1 MQQTSKFL
9 AKLNGGKYKG
19 GLGYAFP
26 ANAAKWVVPSWEE
39 VQAFKAECGCN
50 RWNGT
55 DNVQIIAQE
64 AGTLVTIPPG
74 WVHWVYNLRP
84 CMKVAWD
91 PTDPTLLHK
100 YVLAWRDVV
109 CKHIGAAMPVDYAAT
124 LRALVVAVT
133 NAVHVD

>member
-1 MQQTSKFL
+1 ML
-9 AKLNGGKYKG
+9 AV
-19 GLGYAFP
+19 A
-26 ANAAKWVVPSWEE
+26 ANAAKWAGPSWEE

-64 AGTLVTIPPG
+64 AGTVVTIPPG

-100 YVLAWRDVV
+100 YELAWREIVG
-109 CKHIGAAMPVDYAAT
+109 KHIGAAMPVDYAAT